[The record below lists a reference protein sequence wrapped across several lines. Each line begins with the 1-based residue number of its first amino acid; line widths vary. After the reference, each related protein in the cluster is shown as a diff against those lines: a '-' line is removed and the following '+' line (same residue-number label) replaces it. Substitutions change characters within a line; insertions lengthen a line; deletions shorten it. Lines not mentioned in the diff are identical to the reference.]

1 MKKRW
6 DEALRSLARRP
17 AGPFR
22 SLAYGVTGTPEGVPD
37 RAAELARTLA
47 EHGLEARSITV
58 VEVCD
63 DGSGAA
69 GRPRFQSDVLPW
81 VEGGAG
87 SGRPGGEGEGGPGG
101 RDARAELREVATGL
115 AEFLGSFTPDADEPE
130 ATLFA
135 PPSLVAPPEGRATGE
150 RSPDFPLVLVPR
162 FEDLGADA
170 EAIGASLQALLL
182 RGAHVV
188 LPFEGLDTRTR
199 EGRGKAAVALRL
211 GDIKSTLAR
220 RRSLAELDQ
229 RRSGL
234 EVYGPVPFGFERRGR
249 KLVPLPPALDA
260 VRRARELSA
269 RGLTR
274 FDIALA
280 LNGEGRTWKDG
291 SGWTGRRVDLVLRNP
306 IYNRAGREEIA

>member
-1 MKKRW
+1 MN
-6 DEALRSLARRP
+6 ES
-17 AGPFR
+17 G
-22 SLAYGVTGTPEGVPD
+22 SNV
-37 RAAELARTLA
+37 ARTSVPHA
-47 EHGLEARSITV
+47 GLPPA
-58 VEVCD
+58 
-63 DGSGAA
+63 
-69 GRPRFQSDVLPW
+69 LPAK
-81 VEGGAG
+81 GGLPTE
-87 SGRPGGEGEGGPGG
+87 S
-101 RDARAELREVATGL
+101 
-115 AEFLGSFTPDADEPE
+115 
-130 ATLFA
+130 
-135 PPSLVAPPEGRATGE
+135 
-150 RSPDFPLVLVPR
+150 PLVLVPR

-170 EAIGASLQALLL
+170 EAIGASLQALVL

-199 EGRGKAAVALRL
+199 EGRGKAADALRL

-220 RRSLAELDQ
+220 RRSLAELEE

-274 FDIALA
+274 FEVALA

-291 SGWTGRRVDLVLRNP
+291 SAWTGRRVDLVLRNP
-306 IYNRAGREEIA
+306 IYDRAGREETA